1 MSWYDELFIRKLR
14 PIDNTFHISQM
25 KYPQDILVGTSKISQ
40 QQEGRNE
47 WTIQVQEQEKQR
59 S

>member
-1 MSWYDELFIRKLR
+1 
-14 PIDNTFHISQM
+14 M
-25 KYPQDILVGTSKISQ
+25 KYPQDILVGTSKIIQ
-40 QQEGRNE
+40 QQKSRNE